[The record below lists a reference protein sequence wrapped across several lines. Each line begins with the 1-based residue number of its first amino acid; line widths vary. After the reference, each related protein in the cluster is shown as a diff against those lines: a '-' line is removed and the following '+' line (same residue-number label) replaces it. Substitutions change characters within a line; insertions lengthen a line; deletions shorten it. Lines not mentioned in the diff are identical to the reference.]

1 MQNSGTW
8 QASSP
13 TVLNSDK
20 DTDVVQLMGNPA
32 SRILPPS
39 RSTSAFTCGE
49 GSELPFPSLSS
60 EKANS
65 LPSVQPVS
73 TVRESSSGGID
84 HRIGGN
90 RTSPVTGTSSPANS
104 RRSSLRHK
112 SSSLNTITP
121 RKNTRFDEGSKKEME
136 STSTDRQVKEL
147 LDKMELQVM
156 QLKSRYGHAQK
167 GASDGQDA
175 VAPPEDVELINSYL
189 LLNQQVQQIIEYK
202 RSFSPTG

>member
-1 MQNSGTW
+1 
-8 QASSP
+8 
-13 TVLNSDK
+13 
-20 DTDVVQLMGNPA
+20 
-32 SRILPPS
+32 
-39 RSTSAFTCGE
+39 
-49 GSELPFPSLSS
+49 
-60 EKANS
+60 
-65 LPSVQPVS
+65 
-73 TVRESSSGGID
+73 
-84 HRIGGN
+84 
-90 RTSPVTGTSSPANS
+90 
-104 RRSSLRHK
+104 
-112 SSSLNTITP
+112 
-121 RKNTRFDEGSKKEME
+121 ME